1 MTIGCGD
8 ERQPHMRIE
17 LKLYASLERYIP
29 ATREGTSFR
38 YMEVEEG
45 TTVGRFL
52 QMLQIPADTVKL
64 IFLNGV
70 HAQMDQVLKEG
81 DRVGVFPPVAGG

>member
-1 MTIGCGD
+1 
-8 ERQPHMRIE
+8 MRIE
-17 LKLYASLERYIP
+17 LKLYASLERYMP
-29 ATREGTSFR
+29 AARSGTSFR

-52 QMLQIPADTVKL
+52 QMLRIPADTVKL